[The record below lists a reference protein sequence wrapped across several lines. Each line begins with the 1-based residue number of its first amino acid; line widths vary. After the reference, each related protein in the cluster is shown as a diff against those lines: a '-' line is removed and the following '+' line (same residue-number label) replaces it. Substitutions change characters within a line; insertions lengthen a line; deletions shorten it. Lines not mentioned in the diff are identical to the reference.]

1 MVNFEDSKHKKME
14 LFSIEIKLKKLSKI
28 NIISFLI
35 IFSLMS
41 CKQKE
46 KEATTDDFQDKKIT
60 DEFKEIS
67 TGEEYSIIVISDLA
81 TKYPDLKTALNNLF
95 AIKFDVLPQNEP
107 HFNPIIIHPDSL
119 TEDQKL
125 NLCIM
130 ALNVNSAS
138 DRMNAFA
145 ENELHIDKN
154 VNNESRFQISENTWA
169 YPQKVIY
176 AEASTIEELIL
187 LLEKKQNDFIEEYD
201 QSEKIRLK
209 RRVYAKGRNNTATT
223 RLLKMHQ
230 IDISIPK
237 GYVNIMERVP
247 SKSDTILRNLKID
260 GLSWFRN
267 NTKAYN
273 MDILFY
279 YTSLDQFKDDE
290 IDKILLKKDQITSN
304 LIQGQNQGSYVV
316 IAYDYNPPVIRDVT
330 ISGYEAIEIRGLW
343 ETEGDFMGGPFLYY
357 AIKDLKNNR
366 MLFIDAIVYAP
377 EIKKKPFIKRL
388 EVTLQT
394 LR

>member
-1 MVNFEDSKHKKME
+1 ME

-95 AIKFDVLPQNEP
+95 AIKVDVLPQNEP

-130 ALNVNSAS
+130 VLNVNSAS

-154 VNNESRFQISENTWA
+154 VNNETRFQISENTWA

-176 AEASTIEELIL
+176 AEASTIEE
-187 LLEKKQNDFIEEYD
+187 
-201 QSEKIRLK
+201 
-209 RRVYAKGRNNTATT
+209 
-223 RLLKMHQ
+223 
-230 IDISIPK
+230 
-237 GYVNIMERVP
+237 
-247 SKSDTILRNLKID
+247 
-260 GLSWFRN
+260 
-267 NTKAYN
+267 
-273 MDILFY
+273 
-279 YTSLDQFKDDE
+279 
-290 IDKILLKKDQITSN
+290 
-304 LIQGQNQGSYVV
+304 
-316 IAYDYNPPVIRDVT
+316 
-330 ISGYEAIEIRGLW
+330 
-343 ETEGDFMGGPFLYY
+343 
-357 AIKDLKNNR
+357 
-366 MLFIDAIVYAP
+366 
-377 EIKKKPFIKRL
+377 
-388 EVTLQT
+388 
-394 LR
+394 